1 VRKSLSIALCQM
13 MNTSSKTG
21 NLSRAAQ
28 MIQSSASHKDI
39 DLVILPEVFNA
50 PYQPDLFPDY
60 AEYYP
65 GPTTEFLAHIA
76 MNAGKEVTWVPSYG
90 AEMRGGT
97 ANCLVT
103 ISEEEISSPL
113 TENPMTAI
121 IMNRPSLDKYESR
134 IKANGTLVINSS
146 MVDRLP
152 EREDLNV
159 LQMPVNQIA
168 AEIGNSKGANM
179 IILGAY
185 LEKTGLIEVEEAL
198 DYFGV
203 VFKGKNEKVIEE
215 NKAAFMAGVE
225 YARRQW

>member
-1 VRKSLSIALCQM
+1 MDREKQVLFAGFGGQGVLSMGQ
-13 MNTSSKTG
+13 
-21 NLSRAAQ
+21 
-28 MIQSSASHKDI
+28 
-39 DLVILPEVFNA
+39 
-50 PYQPDLFPDY
+50 
-60 AEYYP
+60 
-65 GPTTEFLAHIA
+65 FLTHIA

-168 AEIGNSKGANM
+168 DEIGNSKGANM